1 MATSLRLSCSVGVL
15 LLLWERRETTS
26 FLAENLQLSM
36 QKMHT
41 RYVVICANNSF
52 ISDLF
57 KHLTTPVFGKGVV
70 YDVPNDIFMQQKKF
84 IKVGLS
90 TENLK
95 AYVGMIEGEVEEF
108 INNDPA
114 FSVYQRKDNFGWG
127 SFDVMTVAA
136 EIIILTAA
144 RTLQGKEVR
153 GGMDKTFADLYTD
166 LDGGFTPL
174 NFLFPNLP
182 LESYRKRDRA
192 HQKLSQFYVNIVKK
206 RKAAN
211 DDVRFSSSSKRVT
224 DGVCAVR
231 NGHDCYPHAADISR
245 RSTPQ
250 RY

>member
-1 MATSLRLSCSVGVL
+1 
-15 LLLWERRETTS
+15 
-26 FLAENLQLSM
+26 M

-41 RYVVICANNSF
+41 RYVTIYPHRLIALNTSQ
-52 ISDLF
+52 
-57 KHLTTPVFGKGVV
+57 HLTTPVFGKGVV
-70 YDVPNDIFMQQKKF
+70 YDVPNEIFMQQKKF

-90 TENLK
+90 TENFK
-95 AYVGMIEGEVEEF
+95 AYVGMIEGEIEDF
-108 INNDPA
+108 INHDPA
-114 FSVYQRKDNFGWG
+114 FSVYQQGNVKDWG

-192 HQKLSQFYVNIVKK
+192 HQKLSQFYVNIIKQ
-206 RKAAN
+206 RKAVR
-211 DDVRFSSSSKRVT
+211 DDVRFLEM
-224 DGVCAVR
+224 
-231 NGHDCYPHAADISR
+231 R
-245 RSTPQ
+245 REHSLMIYLCSMSTI
-250 RY
+250 